1 MKMLVH
7 QLPFTQAAYLLLYSY
22 LFIANVTSPG
32 QVGVVAVSVIYN
44 IAAMY
49 NIICNSELT

>member
-32 QVGVVAVSVIYN
+32 QVGVVAGPVIYNISVIYN
-44 IAAMY
+44 I
-49 NIICNSELT
+49 IRNSELT